1 MGSFIRSW
9 NGAPLDDVRT
19 QAYMY
24 VTHQDCTLDSN
35 CLVITTLDIQVRVTP
50 PLIRTMDIFLE
61 CLEYVF

>member
-24 VTHQDCTLDSN
+24 AAHWRDCNISNGLVT
-35 CLVITTLDIQVRVTP
+35 TTLAIQVGVTP
-50 PLIRTMDIFLE
+50 PLICTMDIFLE
-61 CLEYVF
+61 V